1 MCTIIR
7 VSYYLIYSNHFIMAA
22 KEVKKATANLT
33 CPICYQLFNNP
44 KYLPCHHSYCE
55 QCLEKMQVQSKVI
68 CPECR
73 KEATI
78 PEGGVKDLPNNFFI
92 NRMVD
97 ELVLKRKV
105 EGEEEVKCDE
115 CDEDEPVVAYC
126 PECNMFFCQTCNE
139 SHKRS
144 KRFRGH
150 GIVPLTELSSNKDIT
165 IQPKA
170 KALICKEHDIEL
182 LFYCETCEQLICMYC
197 TVKEHNGHNHD
208 TVKKMATKHRKELN
222 EVTAPVDEMIR
233 DLSEAQNNIDKII
246 KKARQQGEE
255 VDKKIDQHYNE
266 LVQKLMKQK
275 EQLKQQA
282 HDAVSQKEKA
292 LTEQLREVEYAQVE
306 VLSMKEMKDSI
317 EKRSDQEA
325 LSAKKQVIDRMQQI
339 TNTFN
344 KLNTDPLRSTTMEFL
359 PSKESFPQ
367 FGHLFTCIDP
377 IACEVVNLPNH
388 ITVGKALKFF
398 IITKYHDGSQCSI
411 GGSQVFVQ
419 LEFNTGEMISAQVA
433 DNKDGSYMASIVVQQ
448 VGEVKLLVS
457 INGEQIKGTPYS
469 LVVQYDYT
477 KVGKPSKIVN
487 NDGNMGDPWGIAFG
501 NNGMWAVADNTKHC
515 VYMFDKQDQLIR
527 KVGSHGSGN
536 GQLSKP
542 EGVTFDSNNH
552 LYVVDYY
559 NHRIQKF
566 DVSGE
571 YLHQFGSRGSGSGQ
585 LNGPVGITTH
595 NNKVFVTEDGNQ
607 RISLFHTNGQFSQ
620 IIGKAQLDWPY
631 DVAVN
636 TNNQLLVADWGHH
649 CIYTFTL
656 DGNYVS
662 KFATRGS
669 GRGQLYCPHGV
680 TTDLYGFILV
690 ADSSNHRVSV
700 FNKDGNFI
708 HCFGSI
714 GYDDGEFQYPY
725 GIAVSPNGNIYV
737 SDKGNKRVQ
746 IFSTY

>member
-1 MCTIIR
+1 
-7 VSYYLIYSNHFIMAA
+7 MAA
-22 KEVKKATANLT
+22 KEVKKATVNLT

-55 QCLEKMQVQSKVI
+55 QCLEKMQLQSKII

-78 PEGGVKDLPNNFFI
+78 PAGGVKDLPNNFFI

-126 PECNMFFCQTCNE
+126 PECNMFFCQICNE

-150 GIVPLTELSSNKDIT
+150 GIVPLTELRSNKDA
-165 IQPKA
+165 QLPA
-170 KALICKEHDIEL
+170 KVKIPPCKDHNYEL
-182 LFYCETCEQLICMYC
+182 NHYCETCDKLVCLYC

-208 TVKKMATKHRKELN
+208 TVNNMATKHRNELN
-222 EVTAPVDEMIR
+222 GVTAPVDEMIR
-233 DLSEAQNNIDKII
+233 DLSEAHDNINRMI
-246 KKARQQGEE
+246 KKVRQQGDE

-292 LTEQLREVEYAQVE
+292 LTVQQEEVEYAQAE
-306 VLSMKEMKDSI
+306 VLSMKELKDAI
-317 EKRSDQEA
+317 EKSSDQEA

-339 TNTFN
+339 TDKFN
-344 KLNTDPLRSTTMEFL
+344 KLNTDPLQSATMEFV
-359 PSKESFPQ
+359 PNKESFPQ
-367 FGHLFTCIDP
+367 FSQLLTHIDP

-388 ITVGKALKFF
+388 ITVGKELKFS
-398 IITKYHDGSQCSI
+398 IITKYRNGSQCSV
-411 GGSQVFVQ
+411 GGSQVSVQ
-419 LEFNTGEMISAQVA
+419 LESNTGEVISAQVV
-433 DNKDGSYMASIVVQQ
+433 DNKDGSYIASFIVQQ
-448 VGEVKLLVS
+448 IGEVKLSVS
-457 INGEQIKGTPYS
+457 INGQQIKGSPYS
-469 LVVQYDYT
+469 LVVHESINYT
-477 KVGKPSKIVN
+477 RVGKPSKIVN

-501 NNGMWAVADNTKHC
+501 NNGIWAVADYTKHC
-515 VYMFDKQDQLIR
+515 VYIFDGQDQLIR

-536 GQLSKP
+536 GQLNKP
-542 EGVTFDSNNH
+542 EGVKFDTNNH
-552 LYVVDYY
+552 LYVADYE
-559 NHRIQKF
+559 NNRIQKF
-566 DVSGE
+566 DVRGK
-571 YLHQFGSRGSGSGQ
+571 YLHQFGSKGSGNGQ
-585 LNGPVGITTH
+585 LLGPVGITIH
-595 NNKVFVTEDGNQ
+595 NNNFFVTEFSNC
-607 RISLFHTNGQFSQ
+607 RISVFYTNGQFIQ
-620 IIGKAQLDWPY
+620 IIGKGQLGRPY
-631 DVAVN
+631 DVTVN
-636 TNNQLLVADWGHH
+636 TNNQLLVADWSHH

-662 KFATRGS
+662 KFATYGS
-669 GRGQLYCPHGV
+669 GRGQLTFPHGV

-690 ADSSNHRVSV
+690 ADSSNNRVSI
-700 FNKDGNFI
+700 FNKDGKFVY
-708 HCFGSI
+708 CFGSK
-714 GYDDGEFQYPY
+714 GSDDGKFQNLY
-725 GIAVSPNGNIYV
+725 GIAISPNGNIYV
-737 SDKGNKRVQ
+737 SDNGNKRVQ